1 MKHSCPVRRTLA
13 STVVVAAVV
22 MNAVLPALLLGAFSS
37 VQTGSAQPSGP
48 AVLAGDDTKTGG
60 GSG

>member
-1 MKHSCPVRRTLA
+1 MNTLRSVRRTVVT
-13 STVVVAAVV
+13 TVLVV
-22 MNAVLPALLLGAFSS
+22 AVLPALLLGAFSS